1 MSGGHV
7 PVMLNE
13 AVAALSIREGGV
25 YLDGTFGAGGYTRA
39 MLEGADCTVI
49 GLDRDPAAAL
59 RAQAFTDVYAE
70 RFRFCAT
77 NFSSLDDAALSL
89 GFSKVDGVVLDIGVS
104 SFQFDEAER
113 GFSFMR
119 DGPLDM
125 RMAADGP
132 NAADAVNRL
141 SRDDLADIF
150 HYYGEERAARRI
162 AAAIVMDRDT
172 TPFTRTTQLAS
183 LIERLAGKAGK
194 DKIHPATRV
203 FQALRIF
210 VNDELGELAM
220 ALEAAERLLAPD
232 GRLVVVSFHSLE
244 DRIVKQFFADRS
256 GEQPG
261 GSRHLPAGASG
272 PAPTFSLA
280 QRKAQTATAAEIV
293 NNPRSRSAKLRVGIR
308 TGAPAHARGDG
319 ARFGA
324 PSLDVLRRAA

>member
-13 AVAALSIREGGV
+13 AVAALSLRDGGV

-39 MLEGADCTVI
+39 MLDGANCTVI

-59 RAQAFTDVYAE
+59 RAQALSDVYAE
-70 RFRFCAT
+70 RFRYCAS
-77 NFSSLDDAALSL
+77 NFSAMDDAAAGL
-89 GFSKVDGVVLDIGVS
+89 GFPKVDGVVLDIGVS
-104 SFQFDEAER
+104 SFQFDEADR

-132 NAADAVNRL
+132 SAADAVNQL

-162 AAAIVMDRDT
+162 AAAIVMDRDA
-172 TPFTRTTQLAS
+172 TPFTRTIQLAS

-220 ALEAAERLLAPD
+220 ALEAAERLLVPN

-244 DRIVKQFFADRS
+244 DRIVKQFFAERS

-272 PAPTFSLA
+272 PAATFSLA
-280 QRKAQTATAAEIV
+280 LRKAQTASDAEIAI
-293 NNPRSRSAKLRVGIR
+293 NPRSRSAKLRAGIR
-308 TGAPAHARGDG
+308 TGASARLGADG
-319 ARFGA
+319 QRFGA